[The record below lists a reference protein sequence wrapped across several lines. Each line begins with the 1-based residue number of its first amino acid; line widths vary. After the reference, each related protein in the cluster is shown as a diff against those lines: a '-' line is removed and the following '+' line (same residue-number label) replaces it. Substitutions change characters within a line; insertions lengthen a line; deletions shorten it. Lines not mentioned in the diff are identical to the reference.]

1 MPTRKDG
8 SENTEKIII
17 RWSKSLRDRCYLAQQ
32 AGAHSSDAESTFI
45 RYLIELG
52 IAKYEK
58 SILPLEQSQDESV
71 VLDIPVSD
79 QDNHDTNQDKNSK
92 TGDIIMNGK
101 SKRFFANTGTMYK
114 DKSDD

>member
-17 RWSKSLRDRCYLAQQ
+17 RWSKSLRDRCYIAQQ

-58 SILPLEQSQDESV
+58 SILPLEQSQDELV
-71 VLDIPVSD
+71 VLNTPVPD
-79 QDNHDTNQDKNSK
+79 QDKNDKNPK
-92 TGDIIMNGK
+92 TGDIAMSGK
-101 SKRFFANTGTMYK
+101 TKRFFANTGTVYK